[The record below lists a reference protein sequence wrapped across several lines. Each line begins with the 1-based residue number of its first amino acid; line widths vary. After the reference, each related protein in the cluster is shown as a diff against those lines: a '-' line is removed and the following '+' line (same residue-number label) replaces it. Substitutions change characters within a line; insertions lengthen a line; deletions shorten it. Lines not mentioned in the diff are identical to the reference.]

1 MRRVWRPLRGGSS
14 RRAGA
19 FDGRHG
25 GSAKAVR
32 RLRRSEAMRAQ
43 STSPSRSCRPELRQC
58 RFTQPLTALF
68 LAVRFE
74 VEHRIVRSEERR
86 VGKECVSTCRSRW
99 SPCRYKK
106 KNHNT
111 LQKTTEIIIII

>member
-43 STSPSRSCRPELRQC
+43 STSPSRSCRTELRQC
-58 RFTQPLTALF
+58 RFTQPLHALRRKSVGEGKSVS
-68 LAVRFE
+68 VRVDFGGR
-74 VEHRIVRSEERR
+74 RII
-86 VGKECVSTCRSRW
+86 
-99 SPCRYKK
+99 KK
-106 KNHNT
+106 K
-111 LQKTTEIIIII
+111 KMRERI